1 MSCMEKPVH
10 VFILP
15 LKILF
20 FLPQIEAE
28 KECKWEQEEGLEE
41 KNHKINRKIG
51 LISRKKM

>member
-1 MSCMEKPVH
+1 MSCMEEPVH

-15 LKILF
+15 LKIMF

-41 KNHKINRKIG
+41 KSHKINRKIG